1 VFALE
6 IFLPPLVLSVARK
19 PWDFFTFNPWLARL
33 PEYLATD
40 TVPVSRKLEFV
51 PNLVLFWFSADSP
64 AGAGI
69 DWGFAVDVTDLL
81 RYFVLAFL
89 FGLYFALWLYHRDQR
104 RGWGTSTAG
113 RGGAAGVVVNVL
125 GLSTGPCSVMG
136 CGAPGLPVF
145 ALALAGLSSGT
156 LELLVSVSRA
166 ATVVVLILITAGVAY
181 LALLAGAAGEAGPS
195 PDMRAGPRARAGD
208 HKAPVW

>member
-1 VFALE
+1 L
-6 IFLPPLVLSVARK
+6 
-19 PWDFFTFNPWLARL
+19 T
-33 PEYLATD
+33 
-40 TVPVSRKLEFV
+40 
-51 PNLVLFWFSADSP
+51 
-64 AGAGI
+64 
-69 DWGFAVDVTDLL
+69 VTDLL
-81 RYFVLAFL
+81 RYFVVAFL

-104 RGWGTSTAG
+104 RGWGTSTGG

-195 PDMRAGPRARAGD
+195 PDMRAGPLARARYR
-208 HKAPVW
+208 KARVW